1 MAHLGRLA
9 SPPLAAL
16 LRACGAAGTA
26 PPLAARALAAA
37 AAAAEPSASA
47 AAAIHVAVVFERLP
61 VIMPPPAE
69 WEAEYMAWA
78 DARAAAAAK
87 PLPPLFTDAKASAAD
102 AAGGGAARWAPAPR
116 ETAADAAGDRA
127 SLRRR
132 LDQRLFMLVRGG
144 SGGGGGGGWGFPRV
158 ALRPGETTRAGAER
172 ALAKALGPDAGGVQP
187 YFVGNAPAGHAPLSG
202 SDAAGAGGLLFFHRC
217 QLVKGTPALAAGAA
231 WRELLWA
238 ARDELGE
245 YVESPEQL
253 ALLRLML

>member
-16 LRACGAAGTA
+16 LRACGAAGAA

-187 YFVGNAPAGHAPLSG
+187 YFVGNAPAGHAPLSE
-202 SDAAGAGGLLFFHRC
+202 SDDAPGGGLLFFHRC
-217 QLVKGTPALAAGAA
+217 QLIKGTPALAADAA